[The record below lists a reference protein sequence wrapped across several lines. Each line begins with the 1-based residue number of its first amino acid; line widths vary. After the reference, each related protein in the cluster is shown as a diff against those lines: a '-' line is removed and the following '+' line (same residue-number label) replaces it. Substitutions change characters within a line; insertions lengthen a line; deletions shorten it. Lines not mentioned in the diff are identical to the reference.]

1 MFIKLLSFICGLLL
15 GFALL
20 SGSSVIDLYWFSLPS
35 EFSKI
40 VVMLITLFHSKIH
53 GLYHRKNKNNLREIA
68 L

>member
-20 SGSSVIDLYWFSLPS
+20 SGSSIIDLYWFSLPS

-40 VVMLITLFHSKIH
+40 VVMLITLFSTARFMDYIIEKI
-53 GLYHRKNKNNLREIA
+53 RTISAK
-68 L
+68 